1 MKKKWTKSSGFTL
14 AELLI
19 VVAIIAVLVA
29 ISIPIFTSQL
39 EKAREATDLS
49 DVRSAYAEVMMAAI
63 SDDTTA
69 TYSKDSSQTIHK
81 SNGLYSVTVSPLHQE
96 QDNWQGNMDLNV
108 GGVSSKD
115 TTHWIGTPKAAGS
128 CEVSY
133 NPQGDSIVLNW
144 SGKSTGGGNTGGGGT
159 VTPGGGTTGGGST
172 PAPNPGT
179 GGGTTGGTTGG
190 NNNQGNTGTGDNTGS
205 GNNNQGNTGGNT
217 GGSTGGNTSGSDQEN
232 NNSGDKDT
240 SDNNAKTDDDLSK
253 DAIKDFTSNPIVYS
267 EKPTNNIAFN
277 IKLGNVYTRNGLIYV
292 ALTDGSYTN
301 DDNYAAPDDNGRG
314 QSWFVKPTWK
324 VLTKRDL
331 EDKYTTN
338 DYKLYSLKW
347 GDLYKEGDDY
357 YLCLSDSS
365 TYYPPS
371 LERENIKP
379 YSSSGYWLKVNFKN
393 IENYY

>member
-1 MKKKWTKSSGFTL
+1 M
-14 AELLI
+14 I

-69 TYSKDSSQTIHK
+69 TYSKDPNQTIHK

-115 TTHWIGTPKAAGS
+115 TTHWIGTPKATGS

-133 NPQGDSIVLNW
+133 NPQGDSVVLNW

-159 VTPGGGTTGGGST
+159 VTPGGSTTGGGST

-190 NNNQGNTGTGDNTGS
+190 DTNQGNSGS
-205 GNNNQGNTGGNT
+205 GSTETPPTEPGNNTP
-217 GGSTGGNTSGSDQEN
+217 
-232 NNSGDKDT
+232 DT
-240 SDNNAKTDDDLSK
+240 
-253 DAIKDFTSNPIVYS
+253 
-267 EKPTNNIAFN
+267 KPTEP
-277 IKLGNVYTRNGLIYV
+277 
-292 ALTDGSYTN
+292 TDKTPETEKSAYETLKN
-301 DDNYAAPDDNGRG
+301 LADTY
-314 QSWFVKPTWK
+314 PT
-324 VLTKRDL
+324 
-331 EDKYTTN
+331 
-338 DYKLYSLKW
+338 
-347 GDLYKEGDDY
+347 
-357 YLCLSDSS
+357 
-365 TYYPPS
+365 
-371 LERENIKP
+371 
-379 YSSSGYWLKVNFKN
+379 
-393 IENYY
+393 